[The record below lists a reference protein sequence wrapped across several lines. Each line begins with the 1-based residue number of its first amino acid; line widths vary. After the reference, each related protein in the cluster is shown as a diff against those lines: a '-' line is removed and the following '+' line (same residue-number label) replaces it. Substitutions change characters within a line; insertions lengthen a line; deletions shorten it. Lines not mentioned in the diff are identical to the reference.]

1 MSFGMNAQLLR
12 TMRLGHVC
20 TILPQTRTDSVA
32 SRETAAALRP
42 IMPRL
47 PVPPRAHRVRSS
59 HFRNTMPY
67 IHSVPALV
75 ISLAACAPV
84 AFAQAPSTDAALA
97 AAVDAIVQRTLAQ
110 PNAVGLSIAVARGDQ
125 LIVTKGY
132 GTADLE
138 SGWPVDDQTMMRIG
152 SVTKQFSAAA
162 VMKLVE
168 QGKLSLDD
176 TLDKMLPDYPPT
188 SKPVTLRQI
197 LNHTSGIWSYTE
209 DGKFMER
216 DSTMELKSEEVI
228 ATFKDKPLEFDP
240 GTKWNYSNSAYYLV
254 GEIIERAAGMP
265 YAQFVQEELFA
276 PLGLSRTRYE
286 SNREIISNR
295 AQGYAF
301 DGGKLLNDQT
311 IGADVPGAAGS
322 LLSTAAD
329 LVRWNIALAGG
340 KAVSPDSYALMTATT
355 VLPSGR
361 DAEYGLGL
369 GIDTFEG
376 RKRISHGGGIPGF
389 TSMLAYLPEEK
400 LTVAVI
406 SNCESLNPG
415 KAADSIMR
423 AALGIAEFVPKDLR
437 VADADLARFAGVYV
451 FQSMPLELT
460 VSGQDGQV
468 FAQATGQKA
477 TRLLYQGNGEFR
489 ADFDPE
495 VKFVFPAGEGP
506 APSLTLHQR
515 GQHVADRKP

>member
-1 MSFGMNAQLLR
+1 
-12 TMRLGHVC
+12 
-20 TILPQTRTDSVA
+20 
-32 SRETAAALRP
+32 
-42 IMPRL
+42 
-47 PVPPRAHRVRSS
+47 
-59 HFRNTMPY
+59 MPY
-67 IHSVPALV
+67 LHAIPAVMVALV
-75 ISLAACAPV
+75 ACTST
-84 AFAQAPSTDAALA
+84 AFAQQAPATDSALA
-97 AAVDAIVQRTLAQ
+97 AAVDVIATRALAQ
-110 PNAVGLSIAVARGDQ
+110 PNAVGLSIAVARGDR
-125 LIVTKGY
+125 LIVSKGY
-132 GTADLE
+132 GTANLE
-138 SGWPVDDQTMMRIG
+138 SGSPVDDQTMMRIG

-162 VMKLVE
+162 VLKLVE

-176 TLDKMLPDYPPT
+176 TLDKLLPDYPKT
-188 SKPVTLRQI
+188 AKPVTLRQI
-197 LNHTSGIWSYTE
+197 LNHTSGIWSYTD

-216 DSTMELKSEEVI
+216 DSTLELSPDEVL

-254 GEIIERAAGMP
+254 GEIIEHAAGRP

-286 SNREIISNR
+286 SNREIIPNR

-301 DGGKLLNDQT
+301 DGGKILNDQP

-340 KAVSPDSYALMTATT
+340 KVVSPDSYRLMTTTT

-376 RKRISHGGGIPGF
+376 RKRISHGGGIHGF
-389 TSMLAYLPEEK
+389 TSMLGYLPDEK

-406 SNCESLNPG
+406 SNCEALNPG
-415 KAADSIMR
+415 KVADSIMR
-423 AALGIAEFVPKDLR
+423 AALGIAEFVPKDLP
-437 VADADLARFAGVYV
+437 VSDAELARFTGIYA
-451 FQSMPLELT
+451 FETMPLELT
-460 VSGQDGQV
+460 VSVQDGKV
-468 FAQATGQKA
+468 LAQATGQKA

-489 ADFDPE
+489 ADFDPQ
-495 VKFVFPAGEGP
+495 VKFVFPAGDGP
-506 APSLTLHQR
+506 APGFTLHQN
-515 GQHVADRKP
+515 GQHPAKRKP